1 MMPDSAKNP
10 AFSLFYSSLV
20 KSLAV
25 ALGVLQVLVVCT
37 CKVVRT
43 AEVFLGTH
51 IYIVVV
57 HVV

>member
-37 CKVVRT
+37 CKVVRAT
-43 AEVFLGTH
+43 EVFLGTH
-51 IYIVVV
+51 VYIVVV